1 MAFFFPLLHVEELP
15 VWSQKKKYI
24 YLCDFCGIF
33 SEITDIPSMFPWPL
47 KLHLHTQKKDVYGYL
62 GRKKNLEIFIF
73 WNVILRWVPPA
84 FKPFCNR
91 QNFTE
96 HSFLRQ
102 TAQIH
107 SPGTQMHWMHNLMS
121 KTQERTKGRLNVL
134 QIHVV
139 QQNELQAAYNNELHN
154 ESGRSIAGKYKQWI
168 LSFTKRGRQLLHLLH
183 TSSLVSNKSH
193 IYCYFLKQYVTRR
206 AHLFSFRWK
215 TCPEGL
221 WHINPW
227 DTRTLPDKAAW
238 STWACSKWI
247 SVPF

>member
-1 MAFFFPLLHVEELP
+1 M
-15 VWSQKKKYI
+15 
-24 YLCDFCGIF
+24 
-33 SEITDIPSMFPWPL
+33 
-47 KLHLHTQKKDVYGYL
+47 

-73 WNVILRWVPPA
+73 WNVILRWMPPA

-91 QNFTE
+91 QNFPE

-193 IYCYFLKQYVTRR
+193 IYCNFLKQYVTRR